1 MAAGRLDVAV
11 VHGPHGAEGLR
22 SDTVHRSPTLGDVA
36 HEATRQTKIG
46 RGVDEDLEVQ
56 ERAELR
62 PPKREQPVYQHGRF
76 RVYRIRPHARV
87 ARKRIARLA
96 DALARRAPAEVIAA
110 AREGGSAR
118 AGCEPAKLIE
128 QQRKVEGARL
138 VVVDRGAFGN

>member
-11 VHGPHGAEGLR
+11 VHGPHGAEVLR
-22 SDTVHRSPTLGDVA
+22 DDTVHRSPTLGDVA

-96 DALARRAPAEVIAA
+96 DALA
-110 AREGGSAR
+110 GG
-118 AGCEPAKLIE
+118 EPAKLIE
-128 QQRKVEGARL
+128 QQGEGR
-138 VVVDRGAFGN
+138 RGPAGGG